1 MSISKTTHQ
10 PAPARTALE
19 AIAADI
25 TQRVRETREKISEL
39 EKSRAALAALID
51 SRVKNGALYGASYP
65 TEAREVDRAELARR
79 DSELEDLVQMAGV
92 LQLELRR
99 LDREL
104 ALVGMTEHVSELER
118 INAQVG
124 PLGVDLVESWNRLLE
139 VVSDLV
145 DLNQAHQRTCQ
156 RHKQDA
162 EDFEREYGEPCA
174 MLPGGTIPQD
184 ANLAF
189 DIFEFWDQ
197 ARETFKGMPG
207 ADLTRR
213 WQIALSDYPL
223 LNRYAQQRAEEAR
236 QAAVAQAEAAAP
248 EEAAAEELSEEQ
260 SGSEEAM

>member
-1 MSISKTTHQ
+1 MSTVKNSSS

-19 AIAADI
+19 SIAADI

-65 TEAREVDRAELARR
+65 SEARDVDKAELARR
-79 DSELEDLVQMAGV
+79 DKELEDLVQMAGV

-104 ALVGMTEHVSELER
+104 ALVGMSEHIDELQD
-118 INAQVG
+118 INGNVG
-124 PLGVDLVESWNRLLE
+124 PRGVDLVNSWNHLLDL
-139 VVSDLV
+139 VVDLV
-145 DLNQAHQRTCQ
+145 DLNEAHQRTRM

-184 ANLAF
+184 SALAF
-189 DIFEFWDQ
+189 DIFEFWDK
-197 ARETFKGMPG
+197 ARETFKGMPSP
-207 ADLTRR
+207 DITRR
-213 WQIALSDYPL
+213 SKISLNDNPL
-223 LNRYAQQRAEEAR
+223 LSRYAAESQAAGEEGEEAD
-236 QAAVAQAEAAAP
+236 QPEASSDEDTAA
-248 EEAAAEELSEEQ
+248 
-260 SGSEEAM
+260 M